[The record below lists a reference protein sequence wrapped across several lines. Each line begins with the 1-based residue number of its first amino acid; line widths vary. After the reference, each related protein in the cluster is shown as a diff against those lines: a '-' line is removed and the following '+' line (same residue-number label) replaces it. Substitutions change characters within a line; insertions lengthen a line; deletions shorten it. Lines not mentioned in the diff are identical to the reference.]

1 MNQKINQTLWSAYE
15 SLRVAERELM
25 RPNEDAV
32 TLCACQCTR
41 NAAFEFLRSYLATKS
56 SKPFDNYSLS
66 GLLHQ
71 CALIDPHF
79 KTIDISCFECRKT
92 EASDCD
98 KSYCIAVE
106 KVNECVEKTHVIR
119 ELVMAKLK
127 LMEKDFQ

>member
-1 MNQKINQTLWSAYE
+1 MNQKIKQSLWTAHE

-41 NAAFEFLRSYLATKS
+41 NSASEFLRSYLANKS

-66 GLLHQ
+66 GLKKQ
-71 CALIDPHF
+71 CEMIDPHF
-79 KTIDISCFECRKT
+79 KAIDLSCFDCRNT
-92 EASDCD
+92 AAGDCD
-98 KSYCIAVE
+98 KSYCLAVD

-127 LMEKDFQ
+127 LQEKDFQ